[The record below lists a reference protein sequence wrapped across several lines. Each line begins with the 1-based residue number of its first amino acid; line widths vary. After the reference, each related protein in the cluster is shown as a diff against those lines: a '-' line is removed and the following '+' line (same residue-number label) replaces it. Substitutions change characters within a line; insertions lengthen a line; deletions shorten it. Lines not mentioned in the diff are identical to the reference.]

1 MRLGDSVIRYS
12 KGKMT
17 HTNFSFD
24 IPENYDLELQ
34 PECGA
39 GYSLLIFH
47 SPDDKIIIEINVSH
61 IEGSA
66 RDGFE
71 EVMADEFIPH
81 KIIRDYAEVK
91 RGKGTALSLCYGA
104 AGNWC
109 PTYREIYTFEKN
121 KYGENCVDIQV
132 YLFSRK
138 KKKIDMTIL
147 EALEVPD
154 IKTFLNSI
162 EYY

>member
-1 MRLGDSVIRYS
+1 MRLCDSVIRYS
-12 KGKMT
+12 KGKMK
-17 HTNFSFD
+17 HINFSFD
-24 IPENYDLELQ
+24 MPENYDLELY
-34 PECGA
+34 CDRA
-39 GYSLLIFH
+39 LVFH
-47 SPDDKIIIEINVSH
+47 SADDKIVIEIKV
-61 IEGSA
+61 
-66 RDGFE
+66 GFLE
-71 EVMADEFIPH
+71 EEAKEYYEDLIADEMFELQ
-81 KIIRDYAEVK
+81 KLTDYAEVK

-109 PTYREIYTFEKN
+109 PTYREIYTFKKN

-132 YLFSRK
+132 YLFSRE

-154 IKTFLNSI
+154 IKTFLSSI